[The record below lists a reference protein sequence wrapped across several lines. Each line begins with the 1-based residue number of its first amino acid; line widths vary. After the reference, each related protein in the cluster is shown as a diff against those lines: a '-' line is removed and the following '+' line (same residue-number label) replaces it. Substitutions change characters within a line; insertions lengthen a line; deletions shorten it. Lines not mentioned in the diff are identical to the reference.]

1 MGILTVRLLI
11 DSHILLRLDHEPS
24 LVPSFQ
30 RTVLADL
37 ANDVYVSAATA
48 WELGI
53 KQSKGKLLLS
63 KPASEQRMLLGFLEL
78 PVTFAHA
85 EYAAALPMLHK
96 DPFDRMLVAQAIV
109 EQMVLVTADTRLA
122 AYPVSVL

>member
-1 MGILTVRLLI
+1 MTVRLLI

>member
-1 MGILTVRLLI
+1 
-11 DSHILLRLDHEPS
+11 
-24 LVPSFQ
+24 
-30 RTVLADL
+30 
-37 ANDVYVSAATA
+37 
-48 WELGI
+48 LGI
-53 KQSKGKLLLS
+53 KQSKGKLRLS
-63 KPASEQRMLLGFLEL
+63 TPVSDQRTRLGFVEL

-109 EQMVLVTADTRLA
+109 ERMVLVTADAQLA

>member
-1 MGILTVRLLI
+1 MRLLL
-11 DSHILLRLDHEPS
+11 DSHILLRLDHDPN
-24 LVPSFQ
+24 LVPLWQ
-30 RTVLADL
+30 RRVLADR

-53 KQSKGKLLLS
+53 KQSKGKLRLS
-63 KPASEQRMLLGFLEL
+63 TPVSDQRTRLGFLEL

-109 EQMVLVTADTRLA
+109 ERMVLVTADAQLA